1 MLLLMPTVDNELVL
15 VKDAGWVMSWNV
27 LDEVEEGPEYV
38 DEELLVLSMLED
50 ELELEDRE
58 LCEVTGLIG
67 GWRRED
73 KEEVDDD
80 VLFSGTMI
88 LLDDDVHTLGIC
100 IWLGNTS
107 NPDLSFSYMAARL

>member
-1 MLLLMPTVDNELVL
+1 
-15 VKDAGWVMSWNV
+15 MSWNV

-67 GWRRED
+67 G
-73 KEEVDDD
+73 
-80 VLFSGTMI
+80 
-88 LLDDDVHTLGIC
+88 
-100 IWLGNTS
+100 
-107 NPDLSFSYMAARL
+107 